1 MNQAKKL
8 KVCNWGLLVSGLL
21 ILASA
26 IQLEATGSRGVAP
39 VWIHVA
45 VAAVFSLL
53 VLWHVFLHFKRSNW
67 FAKFQKLKKPATRI
81 LWYLYCLM
89 LVLGIAAFIHWITS
103 CHHSPLGGIHGKI
116 GFIMIAFA
124 IGHTVKRIRFFRVS
138 KR

>member
-1 MNQAKKL
+1 MD
-8 KVCNWGLLVSGLL
+8 
-21 ILASA
+21 
-26 IQLEATGSRGVAP
+26 
-39 VWIHVA
+39 
-45 VAAVFSLL
+45 
-53 VLWHVFLHFKRSNW
+53 VFLHFKRSNW

-89 LVLGIAAFIHWITS
+89 LVLGIAAFIHWIIS

-124 IGHTVKRIRFFRVS
+124 IGHTVKRIRFFRAS